1 MRRLRW
7 QLTVSHLIAIAFT
20 LVSMVAAIAVIA
32 SGWLS
37 SQSSLAR
44 RPAEAARVVAQA
56 ISGMVE
62 NVAPED
68 LDTVLRVLAGGQL
81 RMPAPNGP
89 PQRANFGDPGVDRA
103 AYVVV
108 VDPSGRPLAS
118 SMPQGQAFAPP
129 EQTDWAGLAS
139 QAMDSQHDLPVLQRG
154 TLSLGAAPVVDG
166 TGRPVAAVIVAMP
179 QAGQDERAGF
189 WPLAFFGVATV
200 AVLAAS
206 SVFALVA
213 ASIVGYV
220 LARRLVRRLEQLSAS
235 AEALRGGNLAVRVP
249 VAGSDEVSQLQQS
262 FNSMAANLERTMGD
276 LAAERDRVT
285 GLLEAQRQLVAG
297 VSHELRTP
305 VATVRGYL
313 ESALHRDGALSADLK
328 ADLDTAEREAQRLEG
343 LIDDLF
349 TLSRA
354 QVGRLE
360 LRLEPTDVGS
370 LVRRQV
376 ETYGALAW
384 RQRQVQVLAEV
395 PPEGPIAQVDAQ
407 RVAQIVSNLLSNAIR
422 HTPPG
427 GLVAAHVA
435 EDEDGVRIEVRDT
448 GEGIPDE
455 ALPRVFERFYR
466 GSNSH
471 AGSGLGLTLVKELA
485 ESMAG
490 SVDVHSTLG
499 EGTTFTVA
507 LPAYH
512 PPGGLPSR
520 S

>member
-1 MRRLRW
+1 
-7 QLTVSHLIAIAFT
+7 
-20 LVSMVAAIAVIA
+20 
-32 SGWLS
+32 
-37 SQSSLAR
+37 
-44 RPAEAARVVAQA
+44 
-56 ISGMVE
+56 
-62 NVAPED
+62 
-68 LDTVLRVLAGGQL
+68 
-81 RMPAPNGP
+81 
-89 PQRANFGDPGVDRA
+89 
-103 AYVVV
+103 
-108 VDPSGRPLAS
+108 S
-118 SMPQGQAFAPP
+118 SMPQGEAFAPP

-139 QAMDSQHDLPVLQRG
+139 QAMDNHDLPVLQRG

-166 TGRPVAAVIVAMP
+166 TGRPVAAVVVAMP
-179 QAGQDERAGF
+179 QAGQDERAAF

-360 LRLEPTDVGS
+360 LRLEPTDVGA
-370 LVRRQV
+370 LVRR
-376 ETYGALAW
+376 
-384 RQRQVQVLAEV
+384 
-395 PPEGPIAQVDAQ
+395 
-407 RVAQIVSNLLSNAIR
+407 
-422 HTPPG
+422 
-427 GLVAAHVA
+427 
-435 EDEDGVRIEVRDT
+435 
-448 GEGIPDE
+448 
-455 ALPRVFERFYR
+455 
-466 GSNSH
+466 
-471 AGSGLGLTLVKELA
+471 
-485 ESMAG
+485 
-490 SVDVHSTLG
+490 
-499 EGTTFTVA
+499 
-507 LPAYH
+507 
-512 PPGGLPSR
+512 
-520 S
+520 